1 MTRLCA
7 DIDEECGKPLGV
19 ALGLILQEPT
29 LTRALAKNIEFTHA
43 GVKMRLRSLA
53 VNSDAWLAAT
63 DALLARMI
71 ALPECPPEL
80 TATSMGRARAALMEI
95 LEQSVVPPAYSPGHA
110 LPGPGVAGLAS
121 AAKPEKIVS
130 SLVEKLLEWTERHNG
145 GDGVQRQHVASLPQL
160 NELWAEVCGSYKFP
174 NTTRTAPNVLKPLF
188 DAQGLI
194 DNAVSRSNV
203 SYDTATGG
211 LVSDPSAVAKVA
223 AGREEF
229 SEQVIRFLSSCALV
243 SAGVKASP
251 TVTPQGH
258 TDGMIGKTSYACAW
272 GACKAFIRAME
283 KAPKAMPLEVVR
295 GIVANC
301 FVQMRESCN
310 VGGSRRTMS
319 SALVRGAKVLEASF
333 HSALMASL
341 AASPSG
347 IGATAPGDAA
357 ETADLKR
364 KLASAEGKL
373 KKLGKAPP
381 GKGAVSYEYE
391 GGGTTGK
398 YSCCIIGTVRYEAT
412 AGGNSANPR
421 ECRRKACAKPDKCVF
436 SHAKK
441 P

>member
-95 LEQSVVPPAYSPGHA
+95 LEQSVVPPTYSPGHA

-223 AGREEF
+223 AGRGVRVWVRVFSPEPNPSPNLYQVAAGREEF

-341 AASPSG
+341 AVTPSG

-357 ETADLKR
+357 EMIDMKR
-364 KLASAEGKL
+364 KLAAAEGKL
-373 KKLGKAPP
+373 KKLKPSP
-381 GKGAVSYEYE
+381 GKGGGLAVTYEFE
-391 GGGTTGK
+391 GGGTSGK
-398 YSCCIIGTVRYEAT
+398 
-412 AGGNSANPR
+412 
-421 ECRRKACAKPDKCVF
+421 
-436 SHAKK
+436 
-441 P
+441 